1 MRFVP
6 SAGFDLADHAGRFE
20 RVTCAQKMGFRNRE
34 NFHNTDWDAAAKNPD
49 SVLKQV
55 DKWVSQHDAE
65 KYAYQMYER
74 CADHITNGVP
84 FQNTNTPPGHTFKLW
99 TVKELLEMGERG
111 EKIIDDGDWS

>member
-1 MRFVP
+1 MN
-6 SAGFDLADHAGRFE
+6 DLADLFGRFE

-49 SVLKQV
+49 SILKQV

-65 KYAYQMYER
+65 KYAYDKYEK
-74 CADHITNGVP
+74 CVDPVLNGAP

-99 TVKELLEMGERG
+99 TVRELLELGERG